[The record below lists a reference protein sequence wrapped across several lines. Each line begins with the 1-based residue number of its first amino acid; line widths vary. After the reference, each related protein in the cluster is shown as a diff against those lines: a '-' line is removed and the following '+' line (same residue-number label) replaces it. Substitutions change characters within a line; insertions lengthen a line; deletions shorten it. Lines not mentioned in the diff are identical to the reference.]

1 MGKAMHIL
9 EEVGKAWATE
19 HRDDV
24 LEPPQVQG
32 ILSFDETSVSLRLVV
47 KVRSSQKAEAEWELR
62 RRIKEA
68 FDREAVE
75 VPFPRRVFYT
85 QPETD
90 GINGDGEDLR
100 ALPQH
105 VQKVEE
111 TRDSIEAEAH
121 SPTSSGRGLG

>member
-1 MGKAMHIL
+1 M
-9 EEVGKAWATE
+9 VT
-19 HRDDV
+19 RV
-24 LEPPQVQG
+24 
-32 ILSFDETSVSLRLVV
+32 SFR
-47 KVRSSQKAEAEWELR
+47 SQKAAAEWELR

-90 GINGDGEDLR
+90 GLNGDGEDSR
-100 ALPQH
+100 HLPKR

-111 TRDSIEAEAH
+111 TQDSIEGEAH
-121 SPTSSGRGLG
+121 APSPSGRGQG